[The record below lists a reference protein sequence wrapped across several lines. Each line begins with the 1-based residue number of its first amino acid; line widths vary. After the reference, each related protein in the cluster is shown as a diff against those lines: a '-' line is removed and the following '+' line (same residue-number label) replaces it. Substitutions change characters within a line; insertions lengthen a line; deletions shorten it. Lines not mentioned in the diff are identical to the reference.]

1 MQVRTLSEADQ
12 WKSDLAHDFIKFLER
27 VSGLRFNEDE
37 HSIMHDEFY
46 SVIEKHTKEQV
57 E

>member
-1 MQVRTLSEADQ
+1 MRTLSEADQ